1 VSAAEGAALTP
12 GEPTRDLRIGID
24 VGGTNTDAV
33 VLDAAD
39 AVLAWTKQPTTDD
52 VTGGMRAALAAV
64 LAEIDEPQRVG
75 RVMLGTTAVTNAI
88 VERRRLGKVA
98 VLRLGAPATTSVPP
112 LATWPTDLRAA
123 ISAGELLTG
132 GGHLVDGRQ
141 ISPLDTEAIV
151 RFLEPL
157 VGQVDAVAVTGVF
170 SPVIHDQEREVGE
183 LARSIL
189 GPDVAISLS
198 HEIGQIGLLE
208 RENSTVLNAALHD
221 VARDVTGA
229 LGQVLTERGLTPGT
243 FFAQNDGTLMAL
255 DAASRYPVLTIG
267 SGPANSIR
275 GAAFLS
281 GYQDAIVADVGG
293 TTTDF
298 GVLVNGLPR
307 ESTAPVV
314 IGGVA
319 TNFRMPDVLAIGL
332 GGGTLVHDEGGRTL
346 IGPQSVGHRL
356 TTQALIFGGTTP
368 TLTDAGVH
376 AGRARFGSAPV
387 PAELTAQLAR
397 GLITADEMFAE
408 AVDLMSFGKSAQP
421 LVVVGGG
428 AFLAPAQ
435 LVGVAEVIR
444 PERGSVANAVGA
456 AIALASG
463 RWDVIVP
470 ADERRREAIEQ
481 ACAMAR
487 DRAVQAGADPADVEV
502 VDLVEIPLSY
512 LPEPASRVTVKA
524 AGPLAAL

>member
-1 VSAAEGAALTP
+1 MPAADSG
-12 GEPTRDLRIGID
+12 PTLRIGID

-33 VLDAAD
+33 VLDAD
-39 AVLAWTKQPTTDD
+39 DTVLAWTKQPTTDD

-64 LAEIDEPQRVG
+64 LTQVAEPRRIG

-88 VERRRLGKVA
+88 VERRRLGRVA

-112 LATWPTDLRAA
+112 LDTWPADLRAA
-123 ISAGELLTG
+123 ISAGEMLAA
-132 GGHLVDGRQ
+132 GGHLVDGRP
-141 ISPLDTEAIV
+141 IAPLDTDGIAA
-151 RFLEPL
+151 FLES
-157 VGQVDAVAVTGVF
+157 VAGRADAVAITGVF
-170 SPVIHDQEREVGE
+170 SPATPDQEREVGE
-183 LARSIL
+183 LARAVL

-229 LGQVLTERGLTPGT
+229 LGQVLAERGLTPVT
-243 FFAQNDGTLMAL
+243 YFAQNDGTLMAL
-255 DAASRYPVLTIG
+255 EVASRYPVLTIG

-281 GYQDAIVADVGG
+281 GYDDAIVADVGG

-298 GVLVNGLPR
+298 GVLVKGLPR

-332 GGGTLVHDEGGRTL
+332 GGGTRIREESGETF

-356 TTQALIFGGTTP
+356 TDQALVFGGATP
-368 TLTDAGVH
+368 TLTDAGVQV
-376 AGRARFGSAPV
+376 GRAQIGSTLPDAAV
-387 PAELTAQLAR
+387 GDLLAR
-397 GLITADEMFAE
+397 GLALADAMFGE
-408 AVDLMSFGKSAQP
+408 AVDTMSLGKSERP

-428 AFLAPAQ
+428 AFLAPD
-435 LVGVAEVIR
+435 LVPGASEVIR
-444 PERGSVANAVGA
+444 PERGGVANAVGA

-463 RWDVIVP
+463 RWDAIVP
-470 ADERRREAIEQ
+470 ADQRRRDAIDQ
-481 ACAMAR
+481 ACDMAR
-487 DRAVQAGADPADVEV
+487 DRAVQAGADPATVEIV
-502 VDLVEIPLSY
+502 ELLEIPLSY
-512 LPEPASRVTVKA
+512 LPEPANRLTVKA
-524 AGPLAAL
+524 AGPLAWP